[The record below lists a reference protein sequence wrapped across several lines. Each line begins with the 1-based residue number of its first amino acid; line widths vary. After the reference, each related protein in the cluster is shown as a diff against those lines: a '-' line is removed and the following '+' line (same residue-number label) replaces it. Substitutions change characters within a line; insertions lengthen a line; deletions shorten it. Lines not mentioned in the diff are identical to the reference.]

1 MMLAIALPM
10 LPACG
15 NPTAPEEQKEP
26 EQIEAT
32 ASEAEPDPELEQ
44 VDESV
49 SDDENAPSSGEMADA
64 EAQPEAGGPE
74 ELATDSHHLDQE
86 SRIELNSLLEL
97 DGEHLARL
105 LTQSGYAVAELPDG
119 LSFGSDSA
127 RCELLLTVLGEDVDP
142 LDAEAMEQLG
152 AGGEGIALEY
162 LVRKPGVV
170 TDDPLM
176 SIDKSDAYRVEV
188 RDGLVAYSFTH
199 VPTGRRYF
207 VTVTRSDEEGFV
219 EIRLYNQ
226 EAVESGLLGDE
237 ESNILNEVWL

>member
-1 MMLAIALPM
+1 MVLAIALPM

-32 ASEAEPDPELEQ
+32 ASEAEPEPEQ
-44 VDESV
+44 
-49 SDDENAPSSGEMADA
+49 SDDGDSEGEGVQSSDEMADA
-64 EAQPEAGGPE
+64 EAQPDADDPE

-86 SRIELNSLLEL
+86 GRVELNSILEL
-97 DGEHLARL
+97 DGEHLAEL
-105 LTQSGYAVAELPDG
+105 LTQSGYVAGELPDG

-142 LDAEAMEQLG
+142 FDAEAMEQLG

-170 TDDPLM
+170 TDDPLI